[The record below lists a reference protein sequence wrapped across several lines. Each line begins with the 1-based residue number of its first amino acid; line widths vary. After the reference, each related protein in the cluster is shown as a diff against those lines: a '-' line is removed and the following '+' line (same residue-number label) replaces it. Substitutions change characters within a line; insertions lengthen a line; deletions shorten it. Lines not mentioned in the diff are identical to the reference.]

1 MFIIAHFK
9 HSSIW
14 PSAVVKAMSN
24 GQLFVFSVSINS
36 TSIHININTM
46 GDSTA
51 KIRQDVQIFAPQ
63 DFSPFL
69 EKNYPNP
76 LG

>member
-1 MFIIAHFK
+1 MFIPIYLK

-14 PSAVVKAMSN
+14 PSVVVKAMSN

-46 GDSTA
+46 GDSTT
-51 KIRQDVQIFAPQ
+51 KIRQDVRIFAPQ

-76 LG
+76 FG